1 MGQSRWDR
9 DSALYLLQVHGLLNC
24 ILPQLFTAPGFEG
37 LCNARPRL
45 LRYTEY
51 KRCLAA
57 DLAVMAGGAVA
68 AAALVAMTGF
78 KLAQHRLSKS

>member
-1 MGQSRWDR
+1 MTGPFH
-9 DSALYLLQVHGLLNC
+9 LLQVHGLLHRV
-24 ILPQLFTAPGFEG
+24 LPQMFTAPGFEG

-45 LRYTEY
+45 LSYTEY

-57 DLAVMAGGAVA
+57 DLAVLAGGAVA
-68 AAALVAMTGF
+68 VAAVVAMTGL

>member
-1 MGQSRWDR
+1 MFHV
-9 DSALYLLQVHGLLNC
+9 LQVHGLLHR
-24 ILPQLFTAPGFEG
+24 ILPQFFTEPGFQG

-45 LRYTEY
+45 LSYTEY
-51 KRCLAA
+51 KCCLAA
-57 DLAVMAGGAVA
+57 DLAVVAGGAVA